1 MAPRRMATYY
11 YLFCPRYLTTRLSGY
26 IATRLHDYANTLE
39 RKKPFAFAGRR
50 FLYILILIILVQ
62 ILIGTIQSCSSIHT
76 CLPSYIATG
85 IHSYTATC
93 IRKQRGTRNG
103 TPQHSWSLL
112 LSSPKKSLNIG
123 VTACGHDIGEL
134 AIVGYLTA
142 YCRTAG
148 LQGCTATELQGY
160 GATTLHR
167 RLLATYRYPRCAQ
180 PRENHPSG
188 HRWQSLLVRK
198 YGRAILNGCLPSQF
212 SHPMRW

>member
-1 MAPRRMATYY
+1 MQLHTYVPTELHAY
-11 YLFCPRYLTTRLSGY
+11 R
-26 IATRLHDYANTLE
+26 ATRLQRYT
-39 RKKPFAFAGRR
+39 
-50 FLYILILIILVQ
+50 
-62 ILIGTIQSCSSIHT
+62 HT
-76 CLPSYIATG
+76 R
-85 IHSYTATC
+85 

-142 YCRTAG
+142 CCRTAG

-188 HRWQSLLVRK
+188 HRWQSLLMIFDRGSTLLTCVAELAKRFIMRAAKALEGK
-198 YGRAILNGCLPSQF
+198 YCESELPKSRGVNVPATAF
-212 SHPMRW
+212 L